1 MRAMT
6 VTAFGGP
13 EVLRET
19 DLPDPRPGPGQVSV
33 DTSHAAVGLVDVFL
47 RRGDMADNPGL
58 PQPPFVPGGEVA
70 GTVRELGAG
79 VSGLRV
85 GEPVVTL
92 PQITLGG
99 YAAITIAQASSVI
112 ALGNSGVDPVQA
124 VAALP
129 YAVTAYLALT
139 KVAHLQPGESLLVHG
154 AAGGLAG
161 TFPAVARSL
170 GASRILGTVQSADRI
185 ADIAHLDYD
194 EVLTSADFVA
204 ALSDKPVDVVADPVG
219 GEVRAASLN
228 VLAPLGRLLL
238 VGHASSTPDIPVTG
252 DQLWLNS
259 IAMLGFSVPAYLA
272 AQPDTARPAGAY
284 VLPLL
289 GDGRLT
295 VTAEVVPLADAAD
308 AHRRVES
315 RQVSGRLVLAV

>member
-6 VTAFGGP
+6 VTAFGEP
-13 EVLRET
+13 EVLQEI
-19 DLPDPRPGPGQVSV
+19 DLPDPCPGPGQVSI
-33 DTSHAAVGLVDVFL
+33 DTSHAAVGLIDVFL

-58 PQPPFVPGGEVA
+58 PQPPFVPGGEIA

-79 VSGLRV
+79 VRWLRV

-92 PQITLGG
+92 PQVTLGG
-99 YAAITIAQASSVI
+99 YASITIAQASTVI
-112 ALGNSGVDPVQA
+112 PLGDSGVDPVHA

-139 KVAHLQPGESLLVHG
+139 KVAHLQHGESLLVHG
-154 AAGGLAG
+154 AAGGLAA

-170 GASRILGTVQSADRI
+170 GASRIVGTVLSADRI
-185 ADIAHLDYD
+185 ADTAHLDYD

-219 GEVRAASLN
+219 GDVRTASLN

-238 VGHASSTPDIPVTG
+238 VGHASNTPDTPITG

-272 AQPDTARPAGAY
+272 AYPDTARPAGAY

-289 GDGRLT
+289 ADGRLT
-295 VTAEVVPLADAAD
+295 VTAEVVPLADAAA

-315 RQVSGRLVLAV
+315 RQVSGRLVLAI